1 MKSFTTL
8 TTTATNLSQNTSTAN
23 TALMAQLIND
33 SLRYLTTK
41 FFFDEKTYNTV
52 TVAQQQFYNMPP
64 QWKILVN
71 LTVNI
76 GSVLWLPKVCP
87 NRDYWDSLN
96 VIQFYQDFPSFYF
109 IWNNQVGIFPT
120 PASSG
125 NTIAMNYKVR
135 LTDLSQ
141 ADYTTGTVSVTTNT
155 TTVTGSG
162 TSWTTSMAGRW
173 IQITENSTSNTTS
186 GDENWYQIDSVT
198 NATTLVLKG
207 KYTGAT
213 VSGGAYTIGEMPILA
228 EDYHDLAMYR
238 ALWIYFTS
246 IVPDATRAKMYKE
259 MYDIGYEVLN
269 SQFGSKTTSVVL
281 TDTDAPVYNP
291 NLFVSSQA
299 QI

>member
-1 MKSFTTL
+1 
-8 TTTATNLSQNTSTAN
+8 
-23 TALMAQLIND
+23 MAGLIND

-41 FFFDEKTYNTV
+41 FFFDEKSFNTV

-135 LTDLSQ
+135 LTDLSA
-141 ADYTTGTVSVTTNT
+141 ADYTTGTVSITTGT
-155 TTVTGSG
+155 SAVVGVA
-162 TSWTTSMAGRW
+162 TSWTTNMAGRW
-173 IQITENSTSNTTS
+173 IQLKESASSTTS
-186 GDENWYQIDSVT
+186 GDNNWYQILSVGSG
-198 NATTLVLKG
+198 TTLTLVG
-207 KYTGAT
+207 TYTGPTMA
-213 VSGGAYTIGEMPILA
+213 GGTYTIGEMPILA

-238 ALWIYFTS
+238 SLWIYYTS
-246 IVPDATRAKMYKE
+246 IVPNPSQAKIYQNL
-259 MYDIGYEVLN
+259 YDIGYEVLN